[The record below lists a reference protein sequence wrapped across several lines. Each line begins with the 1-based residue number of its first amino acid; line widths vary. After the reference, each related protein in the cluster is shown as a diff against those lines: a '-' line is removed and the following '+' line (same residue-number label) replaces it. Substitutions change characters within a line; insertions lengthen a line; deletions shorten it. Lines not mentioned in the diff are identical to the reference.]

1 MSSHESGSVAVSVAL
16 LPDDVRRAKELA
28 ARRRTTVSQVIA
40 EALRTETFLQQQVA
54 PPPPPPDGW
63 HLAVRRGRDR
73 HVPDPAPPGAEVD
86 AHAKAGPRRP

>member
-54 PPPPPPDGW
+54 DGW
-63 HLAVRRGRDR
+63 HLAVRRGSRVRDVS
-73 HVPDPAPPGAEVD
+73 VPHLEQ
-86 AHAKAGPRRP
+86 K